1 MSNDRSATVNPAS
14 APTYASASTFVCLDH
29 APSEYLEDRD
39 QALAHQT
46 ARVKP
51 PGSLGTLEDLAVHLA
66 AFQGRPTPKER
77 PVQCRPAHCLL
88 FAADHPVTSEHVSPY
103 PSAVTAKM
111 VEVFLSGKSAATVM
125 AASLAIGVTVV
136 DVGVDSPYSLQAAS
150 STTGDSL
157 GNTANDARSRQ
168 LWRPDSPALRQA
180 GNLARE
186 DAMSVAT
193 LHAALD
199 AGRLAI
205 RSLPSGT
212 RVVVVG
218 EMGIGNTTPAAAIYA
233 ALYRLSAESTT
244 GRGTGADDAM
254 LIRKR
259 AVVARASERAL
270 GQDPLNVLRLVGGR
284 EIAAMVG
291 AMDEAGE
298 RGILVLVDG
307 FVASAAA
314 AVCIE
319 QNRTHKKASTHL
331 VFAHCSQEQG
341 HAPVL
346 SRMGISPVLRLGMR
360 LGEGSGAL
368 AMMPLLELACAAHN
382 QMGALAD
389 VT

>member
-1 MSNDRSATVNPAS
+1 MPANPM
-14 APTYASASTFVCLDH
+14 PGNTFVCLEH
-29 APSEYLEDRD
+29 APSEYLKYRD

-66 AFQGRPTPKER
+66 AFQGSPSPQER

-88 FAADHPVTSEHVSPY
+88 FAADHPVTNEHVSPY

-136 DVGVDSPYSLQAAS
+136 DVGVDSPYSLHDEAS
-150 STTGDSL
+150 TPEDSRE
-157 GNTANDARSRQ
+157 NVANDASSRQ

-186 DAMSVAT
+186 DAMSADT
-193 LHAALD
+193 LLAALD
-199 AGRLAI
+199 AGRVAI
-205 RSLPSGT
+205 RSLPAET
-212 RVVVVG
+212 RVVVIG

-233 ALYRLSAESTT
+233 ALYRLSAETTT

-254 LIRKR
+254 LTRKR
-259 AVVARASERAL
+259 AIVERASTRAS
-270 GQDPLNVLRLVGGR
+270 GREPLDVLRLVGGR

-291 AMDEAGE
+291 AMDEAGK
-298 RGILVLVDG
+298 RGVLVLVDG

-319 QNRTHKKASTHL
+319 QNRAHQKASTHL
-331 VFAHCSQEQG
+331 VFAHCSHEQG

-346 SRMGISPVLRLGMR
+346 AQMGISPVLRLGMR